1 MSVLLTATTTF
12 FPQSRIDSRNTRSV
26 SVKGRSAEV
35 TNSTRSERGTN
46 SRVSASCP
54 RTTAFVPGVSTRQV
68 SRRIATGSVSS
79 S

>member
-1 MSVLLTATTTF
+1 MSVLLTATTSF
-12 FPQSRIDSRNTRSV
+12 LPQSRIDSRKARSV

-54 RTTAFVPGVSTRQV
+54 RTTAFVPGVSTTLI
-68 SRRIATGSVSS
+68 SRRIARGSVIVS
-79 S
+79 